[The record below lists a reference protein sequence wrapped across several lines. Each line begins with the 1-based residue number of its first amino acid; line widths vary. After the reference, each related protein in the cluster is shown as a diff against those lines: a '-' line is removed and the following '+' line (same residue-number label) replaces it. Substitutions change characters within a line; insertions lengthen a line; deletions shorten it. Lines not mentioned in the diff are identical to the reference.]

1 MRSVLH
7 LTNYTAKISVLFLA
21 FAITSCNSLRRVDDN
36 ELLITKTVIS
46 TDGEKI
52 ADESIETLV
61 IQKPNTRLLGYP
73 LGLNLY
79 NLAKV
84 NSDSTFNDWLY
95 RKEKRKKRL
104 DNFFSEKQVNR
115 LGESFM
121 VKGLSEWLKEIG
133 EAPAILDTTLTQK
146 SLERLS
152 AYYSSKGYFNNN
164 TTYTVDSLKR
174 KQRATVNYE
183 ITLGKPFMLDSVYHN
198 ISSKAIDSLYALNKE
213 ASFIKQGK
221 QFDIDD
227 FNNERERLTTVF
239 RNNGVQ
245 NFQESAISYDVVTD
259 TTRTADDQQMNI
271 KLNIDDLKKRNENS
285 VTTQEYKVASF
296 DKINIYTDFLSEGD
310 EKMQFERFG
319 DYTVFYKDKLRF
331 KPSTLSD
338 AVFFKKDSIY
348 RDIDRI
354 RTLRQINSLNV
365 FKYPSINMEEDS
377 SRTKLTANIYLTP
390 KPKYSFRA
398 NLDATHSNIQQ
409 VGLGFS
415 PSLQARNIFRGGENL
430 SLSTRFNVGSSRDE
444 SINDNRFFNLWEWGG
459 DLNLDIPR
467 ILFPLVNTKKFI
479 PNYML
484 PKTRMSIGVSSQK
497 NIGLDK
503 RTLNT
508 VLGYNWSPNDFK
520 KHNIELLNIQFVN
533 NLNTTR
539 FFNVYQN
546 SYNQLNTIAKASNVI
561 DLVNPDYFREDG
573 DLSTPSDIP
582 TASQISGSDSL
593 INDVIIKRIIPVSA
607 NGLSQ
612 DNFDDIKSINER
624 QQRLTENNLIFAT
637 NYTFNINNRQ
647 GPTDNQFYQFR
658 FKAESAGNL
667 LSAISYLVPFDENIE
682 NDNLEIN
689 GVAYS
694 QYIKTEFDF
703 VKYWDLSRAKVLAMR
718 SFFGIAIPYGNSD
731 NIPFV
736 RSYYAGGS
744 NDNRGWR
751 PYSLGPGRSSAVN
764 DFNEANLKL
773 ALNLEYR
780 FPIAGNLKGA
790 LFVDAGNIW
799 NVFDNVDD
807 PDLTFNGLSSLKDIA
822 LGSGF
827 GIRVDLTYFVLRGD
841 LGFKTY
847 NPAEEMSKRWFRDYN
862 FGNSLLQIGINY
874 PF

>member
-36 ELLITKTVIS
+36 ELLITKNVIS
-46 TDGEKI
+46 NDGEKI
-52 ADESIETLV
+52 TDESIETL
-61 IQKPNTRLLGYP
+61 ILQKPNTTLLGYP
-73 LGLNLY
+73 LRLNLY

-84 NSDSTFNDWLY
+84 NPDSSFNNWLY

-115 LGESFM
+115 LGESFL
-121 VKGLSEWLKEIG
+121 VKGLSGWLKEIG
-133 EAPAILDTTLTQK
+133 EPPAILDTTLTQK

-152 AYYSSKGYFNNN
+152 AYYSSKGYFNNS
-164 TTYTVDSLKR
+164 TKYTIDSLQR
-174 KQRATVNYE
+174 KQRASVYYN
-183 ITLGKPFMLDSVYHN
+183 IDLGKPFMLDSVYHN
-198 ISSKAIDSLYALNKE
+198 ISSKAVDSLYNINKE
-213 ASFIKQGK
+213 ASFVKQGE

-227 FNNERERLTTVF
+227 FNNERKRLTAVF
-239 RNNGVQ
+239 RNNGVW
-245 NFQESAISYDVVTD
+245 NFQESAINYDVITD
-259 TTRTADDQQMNI
+259 TTRLADDQQMNI

-285 VTTQEYKVASF
+285 VTTQEYKVSSF
-296 DKINIYTDFLSEGD
+296 DKINIFTDFTSEED
-310 EKMQFERFG
+310 DKMQFERFG
-319 DYTVFYKDKLRF
+319 DYTVFYKNKLRVR
-331 KPSTLSD
+331 PSTLSD
-338 AVFFKKDSIY
+338 AIFFEKDSIY
-348 RDIDRI
+348 RDINRI

-365 FKYPSINMEEDS
+365 FKYPSITIVPDS
-377 SRTKLTANIYLTP
+377 SRTLLTANIYLTP
-390 KPKYSFRA
+390 KPKYSFRV

-430 SLSTRFNVGSSRDE
+430 SLSMRFNIGSSRDE
-444 SINDNRFFNLWEWGG
+444 SITDNRFFNLWEWGT

-467 ILFPLVNTKKFI
+467 ILFPFVNTKKLI

-484 PKTRMSIGVSSQK
+484 PKTRASIGVSSQK

-503 RTLNT
+503 RTFNT
-508 VLGYNWSPNDFK
+508 ILGYNWTPDDFK

-546 SYNQLNTIAKASNVI
+546 SYNQLNTIATENDVVG
-561 DLVNPDYFREDG
+561 LVNPIYFNENG
-573 DLSTPSDIP
+573 NLTTPSDIGNA
-582 TASQISGSDSL
+582 TQVSGTDGF
-593 INDVIIKRIIPVSA
+593 INDVIDGTIPVSTSA
-607 NGLSQ
+607 FSQ
-612 DNFDDIKSINER
+612 DNFNDVKSIAER
-624 QQRLTENNLIFAT
+624 RQRLTENNLIFAT

-658 FKAESAGNL
+658 FKAASAGNL
-667 LSAISYLVPFDENIE
+667 LSAISYLIPFNQNEE
-682 NDNLEIN
+682 NDNLEILD
-689 GVAYS
+689 VAYS
-694 QYIKTEFDF
+694 QYIKTEFDY
-703 VKYWDLSRAKVLAMR
+703 VKYWDLSRANVLAMR
-718 SFFGIAIPYGNSD
+718 SFFGIAIPYGNAD

-736 RSYYAGGS
+736 RSYFAGGS

-751 PYSLGPGRSSAVN
+751 PYSLGPGRSSAIN

-780 FPIAGNLKGA
+780 FPIAGNVKGA

-827 GIRVDLTYFVLRGD
+827 GIRYDFTYFVLRGD